1 MADWLVETN
10 QLSKHYRQVAALTDC
25 TLHVQ
30 RGEIVGLLGP
40 NGSGKTTLLRLLMG
54 FLRPSR
60 GWARVD
66 GLDCTRQYVA
76 VHARTAYLPGEVRL
90 FRRMRG
96 REVLDFFCRYRPQ
109 ARRQVAWDIARR
121 FELDLSRQVARCS
134 SGMRQKLGLAM
145 VLSIDAPLLILDEP
159 TNNLDPTARAD
170 VLALCR
176 EAQRCG
182 RTVLFSSHV
191 LSEVESLCDR
201 VVLLRAGRV
210 VEVQSMAA
218 LRRRHRIRA
227 RVHGP
232 LPAAPPELQ
241 NVQIGCNGTGELEID
256 TQEDLAPLLR
266 WLSVLPLTEVQI
278 EPIGLQALYDRH
290 HGESAA

>member
-10 QLSKHYRQVAALTDC
+10 QLSKHYHRVAALTDC
-25 TLHVQ
+25 TLQVR
-30 RGEIVGLLGP
+30 RGEILGLLGP

-54 FLRPSR
+54 FLRPSS

-96 REVLDFFCRYRPQ
+96 RDVLDFFCRYRPQ
-109 ARRQVAWDIARR
+109 ARRSVASEIAQR
-121 FELDLSRQVARCS
+121 FDLDLSRQVARCS

-159 TNNLDPTARAD
+159 TNNLDPTARSD
-170 VLALCR
+170 VLSLCR
-176 EAQRCG
+176 EAQQAG

-191 LSEVESLCDR
+191 LSEVENLCDR

-210 VEVQSMAA
+210 VEVQPMAA

-227 RVHGP
+227 RLAGP
-232 LPAAPPELQ
+232 LPAPPPELQ
-241 NVQIGCNGTGELEID
+241 WLHVQHNGAGQLQIETHEE
-256 TQEDLAPLLR
+256 LAPLLR
-266 WLSVLPLTEVQI
+266 WLSLLPLTEVQI
-278 EPIGLQALYDRH
+278 EPIGLQALYNRH
-290 HGESAA
+290 HGEAAP